1 VAIALESHNNNKSGL
16 AKKLICCK
24 YRCRYSKVTLIYKKV
39 KNHSKNEATNTGQ
52 PRHNNEL
59 ETLEA

>member
-1 VAIALESHNNNKSGL
+1 
-16 AKKLICCK
+16 
-24 YRCRYSKVTLIYKKV
+24 V